1 MEPMNALRRM
11 RCWADDPLSPPG
23 PERISVFLT
32 NRCNLNC
39 HHCWRRWAAWD
50 RSYASELPDA
60 RWLRLVDEAA
70 EMGVRHWIFLG
81 GGEPL
86 VRRTLLMQMLEK
98 MTTHAM
104 TSWIHTNGTLF
115 SPEMIETIMDR
126 SVVRIIFSIDG
137 PNAAINDQ
145 IRGGGF
151 DKAIANMRQ
160 FAAQKQ
166 KRGQI
171 TPGLYLNATIT
182 NLIYDKLDQFVELA
196 ASISPDV
203 VVFLSGLIVEDDETA
218 RLALAPDQKDAF
230 PEMVRKG
237 IQRAME
243 LGIETNYARFLDV
256 ELIEESTNM
265 QRNVHP
271 APRLG
276 LSGAM
281 CYEPW
286 LSAAVMPDGA
296 LGPCCAFYD
305 SHALSIKDAPL
316 SQVWNGVYMSCVR
329 EGMFNGKPPAYC
341 VRCPSNLFA
350 DKEAMR
356 LFLTEYLRRDAEP
369 PLKRMAGLV
378 HRVCVTLSD
387 QGPAGLRR
395 HVKEWWKFRIKQR
408 KGS

>member
-1 MEPMNALRRM
+1 MEPVDALRRM
-11 RCWADDPLSPPG
+11 RLWSGACPTPPG
-23 PERISVFLT
+23 PERISAFLT

-39 HHCWRRWAAWD
+39 RHCWRQWAEWD
-50 RSYASELPDA
+50 RTYASELPDA

-70 EMGVRHWIFLG
+70 EMGTRHWIFLG

-86 VRRTLLMQMLEK
+86 VRRSLMLRMIDK
-98 MTTHAM
+98 MTAYGM

-115 SPEMIETIMDR
+115 SPEMTETIMER

-151 DKAIANMRQ
+151 DKAIANMQR
-160 FAAQKQ
+160 FASHKQ
-166 KRGQI
+166 RRGQT

-182 NLIYDKLDQFVELA
+182 NLVYDKLDQFVELA

-218 RLALAPDQKDAF
+218 RLALSPEQKAAF
-230 PEMVRKG
+230 PEMVHKG
-237 IQRAME
+237 IQRAGE
-243 LGIETNYARFLDV
+243 LGIETNYSRFLGI

-265 QRNVHP
+265 QRNVRP
-271 APRLG
+271 AQRLG

-286 LSAAVMPDGA
+286 LSAAIMPDGA

-305 SHALSIKDAPL
+305 SQALSIKDMPF
-316 SQVWNGVYMSCVR
+316 SQVWNGAYMSRVR
-329 EGMFNGKPPAYC
+329 EGMFDGKPPAYC

-350 DKEAMR
+350 DKEEMR
-356 LFLTEYLRRDAEP
+356 IVLTEYLRRDTEP
-369 PLKRMAGLV
+369 ALKRWMGIV
-378 HRVCVTLSD
+378 HRVGKTLLE
-387 QGPAGLRR
+387 QGPSGTYRR
-395 HVKEWWKFRIKQR
+395 FKEWVRFNMKR
-408 KGS
+408 